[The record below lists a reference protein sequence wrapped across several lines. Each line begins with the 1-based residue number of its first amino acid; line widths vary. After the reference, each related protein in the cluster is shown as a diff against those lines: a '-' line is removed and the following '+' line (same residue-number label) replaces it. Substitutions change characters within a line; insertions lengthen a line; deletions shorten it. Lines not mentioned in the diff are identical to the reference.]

1 MSHNE
6 AAPKRE
12 KDAAGAAAVPE
23 AAAAGNDGKY
33 IHPEAASLFARCPW
47 VRRVP
52 VFGEA
57 VEGYGPKVIIALG
70 GCYLLCKG
78 VADQILRGQTYA
90 MMMDRYGIDVARYQR
105 LSPISSMGWS
115 IKAFTAMLCD
125 GFAFLGYTKRWYMF
139 ISCVGGGAFALIYGL
154 LPAKEASANVAC
166 AFIFLSCWGKANVD
180 ILSQGHY
187 SRLMRQNPK
196 PGPSMVSW
204 IWFWIMTGS
213 LIATVMNGPLA
224 DAGKPQISIFVS
236 AALQLITCVFYLF
249 NWYGEK
255 KNRVLRSEDA
265 LFILEETRKE
275 RERLGTELM
284 DDGTAGAQHD
294 GAAKGKRSPQRS
306 HSDEDVEGAVRDAL
320 NDGQRDNGE
329 LVQDVYDDAYDD
341 GEEVAEGEV
350 YYGKPPV
357 PCLFGLFEANTEVI
371 SKNWKIFVYSVVMTC
386 AVITMLCCNILAD
399 TLGLLVACVVVS
411 TICCATSFWALPLVI
426 AKANVFGYL
435 QMAVSIRVSSPV
447 NAFFLNTYGC
457 PGNLPNFTYTFYGT
471 VAGVIAS
478 VVGMI
483 TVTLFNFL
491 FAKHGYRLTF
501 IVTTIMQVMGGVFD
515 IIIVKRWNLHIGI
528 PDHAM
533 YIWGDAVVGELVYM
547 LGWMPMIVLL
557 SRLCPRGS
565 ESVVY
570 ALMAGFSN
578 LGQTTAAS
586 LGAIIME
593 YGLPV
598 FKTQDDGSRCNYDNL
613 PLLLFLCSMCTPLLV
628 IPLSII
634 LLPKARICDDID
646 IDGKVVRQAVDKQ
659 VAAAPLSSSDSDAV
673 MNAEPLHGNKADE
686 RKATQSGRAQTQK
699 KE

>member
-1 MSHNE
+1 MSYKE

-57 VEGYGPKVIIALG
+57 VEGYGLKFIVALG
-70 GCYLLCKG
+70 ASNLLCKG
-78 VADQILRGQTYA
+78 VADQILYGQTYA
-90 MMMDRYGIDVARYQR
+90 MMIDRYGIDVARYQR
-105 LSPISSMGWS
+105 LSSISTMGWS

-166 AFIFLSCWGKANVD
+166 AFIFLSSWGKANVD

-196 PGPSMVSW
+196 PGPALVSW
-204 IWFWIMTGS
+204 MWFCIMIGS

-236 AALQLITCVFYLF
+236 AALQAITCVFYLF

-275 RERLGTELM
+275 RERLGLEGVNN
-284 DDGTAGAQHD
+284 GTAGAQHG

-306 HSDEDVEGAVRDAL
+306 HSDEGVEGAVRDAL

-329 LVQDVYDDAYDD
+329 L
-341 GEEVAEGEV
+341 
-350 YYGKPPV
+350 PPV

-386 AVITMLCCNILAD
+386 AVIAMLCANILAD

-411 TICCATSFWALPLVI
+411 TICCAASFWALPLVI
-426 AKANVFGYL
+426 AKANVFAYL
-435 QMAVSIRVSSPV
+435 DKAVSIRVSGPL
-447 NAFFLNTYGC
+447 NAFYLNTYGC
-457 PGNLPNFTYTFYGT
+457 PGNLPNFTYTFYNT
-471 VAGVIAS
+471 VAGVINTI
-478 VVGMI
+478 VGMI

-501 IVTTIMQVMGGVFD
+501 IVTTIMQVLAALFD
-515 IIIVKRWNLHIGI
+515 IIMVKRWNLYIGI

-533 YIWGDAVVGELVYM
+533 YIWGDAVVGEIVYM
-547 LGWMPMIVLL
+547 LGFMPQIVLL

-570 ALMAGFSN
+570 ALMAGFAR
-578 LGQTTAAS
+578 LGRTTAAS
-586 LGAIIME
+586 LGAILLE

-598 FKTQDDGSRCNYDNL
+598 FKTQDDG
-613 PLLLFLCSMCTPLLV
+613 
-628 IPLSII
+628 II

-659 VAAAPLSSSDSDAV
+659 VAAAPLPSSDSDAV

-686 RKATQSGRAQTQK
+686 REAARGEAVQGKRAGASEK
-699 KE
+699 

>member
-1 MSHNE
+1 MSYKE

-57 VEGYGPKVIIALG
+57 VEGYGPKVIVALG
-70 GCYLLCKG
+70 ASNLLCKG
-78 VADQILRGQTYA
+78 VADQILYGQTYA
-90 MMMDRYGIDVARYQR
+90 MMIDRYGIDVARYQR
-105 LSPISSMGWS
+105 LSSISTMGWS
-115 IKAFTAMLCD
+115 IKALTAMLCD

-166 AFIFLSCWGKANVD
+166 AFIFLSSWGKANVD

-275 RERLGTELM
+275 RERLGLEGVNN
-284 DDGTAGAQHD
+284 GTAGAQHG

-350 YYGKPPV
+350 YYGKP
-357 PCLFGLFEANTEVI
+357 
-371 SKNWKIFVYSVVMTC
+371 
-386 AVITMLCCNILAD
+386 
-399 TLGLLVACVVVS
+399 
-411 TICCATSFWALPLVI
+411 
-426 AKANVFGYL
+426 
-435 QMAVSIRVSSPV
+435 
-447 NAFFLNTYGC
+447 
-457 PGNLPNFTYTFYGT
+457 
-471 VAGVIAS
+471 
-478 VVGMI
+478 
-483 TVTLFNFL
+483 
-491 FAKHGYRLTF
+491 
-501 IVTTIMQVMGGVFD
+501 
-515 IIIVKRWNLHIGI
+515 
-528 PDHAM
+528 
-533 YIWGDAVVGELVYM
+533 
-547 LGWMPMIVLL
+547 
-557 SRLCPRGS
+557 
-565 ESVVY
+565 
-570 ALMAGFSN
+570 
-578 LGQTTAAS
+578 
-586 LGAIIME
+586 
-593 YGLPV
+593 
-598 FKTQDDGSRCNYDNL
+598 
-613 PLLLFLCSMCTPLLV
+613 
-628 IPLSII
+628 
-634 LLPKARICDDID
+634 
-646 IDGKVVRQAVDKQ
+646 
-659 VAAAPLSSSDSDAV
+659 
-673 MNAEPLHGNKADE
+673 
-686 RKATQSGRAQTQK
+686 
-699 KE
+699 

>member
-105 LSPISSMGWS
+105 LSSISTMGWS

-166 AFIFLSCWGKANVD
+166 AFIFLSSWGKANVD

-236 AALQLITCVFYLF
+236 AALQAITCVFYLF

-275 RERLGTELM
+275 RERLGLEGVNN
-284 DDGTAGAQHD
+284 GTAGAQHG

-306 HSDEDVEGAVRDAL
+306 HSDEGVEGAVRDAL

-329 LVQDVYDDAYDD
+329 L
-341 GEEVAEGEV
+341 
-350 YYGKPPV
+350 PPV
-357 PCLFGLFEANTEVI
+357 PCLFGLFEMNREVI

-386 AVITMLCCNILAD
+386 AVIAMLCANILAD

-426 AKANVFGYL
+426 AKANVFAYL
-435 QMAVSIRVSSPV
+435 DKAVSIRVSGPL
-447 NAFFLNTYGC
+447 NAFYLNTYGC
-457 PGNLPNFTYTFYGT
+457 PGNLPNFTYTFYNT
-471 VAGVIAS
+471 VAGVISSA
-478 VVGMI
+478 VGMI

-515 IIIVKRWNLHIGI
+515 IIMVKRWNLYIGI

-533 YIWGDAVVGELVYM
+533 YIWGYTVVGELVYM
-547 LGWMPMIVLL
+547 LALMPPVVLL

-570 ALMAGFSN
+570 ALMAGFAS

-586 LGAIIME
+586 LGAILLE

-598 FKTQDDGSRCNYDNL
+598 FKTQDDG
-613 PLLLFLCSMCTPLLV
+613 
-628 IPLSII
+628 II

-659 VAAAPLSSSDSDAV
+659 VAAAPLPSSDSDAV

-686 RKATQSGRAQTQK
+686 REAARGEAVQGNA
-699 KE
+699 